1 MSQRFIPTNSIQP
14 SRTLRL
20 CTAASLTFV
29 LLTCIGCYDAHA
41 LIEQIRTDALRN
53 RLHEIDLG
61 TFRTTMP
68 RDPKTNLLMQ
78 MELHLFGTAPQYRI
92 HAIQE
97 RLESESYRLRS
108 ETLAAIRK
116 TNGDELSEPDL
127 THLRDRLEQV
137 VNNVLS
143 DAPIKS
149 LGIEELKIV
158 YE

>member
-1 MSQRFIPTNSIQP
+1 MSQRFAPTPLKQP
-14 SRTLRL
+14 SRTHRL
-20 CTAASLTFV
+20 CSSATLALSL
-29 LLTCIGCYDAHA
+29 LACIGCYDANA

-53 RLHEIDLG
+53 RLQEVDLG

-92 HAIQE
+92 HTIEE
-97 RLESESYRLRS
+97 RLESEGYRLRS

-116 TNGDELSEPDL
+116 TNGGELAEPDL
-127 THLRDRLEQV
+127 THLRNRLEQV

-143 DAPIKS
+143 DAPINS

>member
-1 MSQRFIPTNSIQP
+1 MSQRFAPTRPNQSSQ
-14 SRTLRL
+14 THRL
-20 CTAASLTFV
+20 CTAATLTFL
-29 LLTCIGCYDAHA
+29 LLTCVGCYDAHA
-41 LIEQIRTDALRN
+41 LIEQIRIDALRN
-53 RLHEIDLG
+53 RLHEVDLG

-92 HAIQE
+92 HAIEE
-97 RLESESYRLRS
+97 RLESEGYRIRS

-127 THLRDRLEQV
+127 TSLRNRLEQV

-149 LGIEELKIV
+149 LGIKDLKIV